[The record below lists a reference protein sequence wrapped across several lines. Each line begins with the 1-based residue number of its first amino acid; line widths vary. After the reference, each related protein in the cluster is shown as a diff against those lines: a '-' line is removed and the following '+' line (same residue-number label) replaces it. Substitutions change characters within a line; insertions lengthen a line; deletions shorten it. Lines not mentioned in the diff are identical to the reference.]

1 MKKLFI
7 ISLLNIG
14 ITFCYGQQKQCSCND
29 NEAMKEAPISCET
42 ILLKNK
48 AKLYWQFNCNKI
60 WLTLQNNIGKKIV
73 INEVNIDLYSY
84 VYRLGYH
91 LIKEYK
97 NSLLFRNGCSA
108 NGPCVYKLINKSNG
122 QKIKEFNQLICID
135 TDIETE
141 NPHNYK
147 YNFLVYLSDSANY
160 LNVYFIDTKK
170 VIKVPF
176 KFELTSVMPNNQFEK
191 IEVKNNILTLYFEE
205 KNENQIFKIN
215 LNNKS

>member
-7 ISLLNIG
+7 ITLLNLGFI
-14 ITFCYGQQKQCSCND
+14 FCYGQQKQCFCND
-29 NEAMKEAPISCET
+29 NEAMKEAPIRCET

-48 AKLYWQFNCNKI
+48 SKLYWQFNCNKI

-73 INEVNIDLYSY
+73 INEVNIDLYNY
-84 VYRLGYH
+84 VYRLGFQ

-97 NSLLFRNGCSA
+97 DKLLFRSGCSA
-108 NGPCVYKLINKSNG
+108 NGPCVYTLINKSNG
-122 QKIKEFNQLICID
+122 QKFKEFNQLICID
-135 TDIETE
+135 TDIESE

-147 YNFLVYLSDSANY
+147 YNFLVYLSDSAKY
-160 LNVYFIDTKK
+160 LNVFYVDTKK

-176 KFELTSVMPNNQFEK
+176 KYELTGVIPNNQFSK
-191 IEVKNNILTLYFEE
+191 MEVKNNILTLYFEE